1 MRNSFV
7 FYRSFNEAMEE
18 LSESDQ
24 LVLYRAIVAYGLDG
38 QEASFESSYLRMAW
52 KLIKPQLDANWKRY
66 ENGCKGGAPVGSRNN
81 PSGRRG
87 NKPRTNQGLTKNKR
101 NDNDNDN
108 VNVDNKES
116 KPKKDELSLSV
127 SSQSEKFVKFNEW
140 LQSNCPHLLKMQE
153 QVTEEQL
160 CTLLLNYESTDIFD
174 TLQSMENYKDTAK
187 KNRSVYRT
195 LRNWLN
201 RDNKRK
207 GGTAC

>member
-87 NKPRTNQGLTKNKR
+87 MIMIML
-101 NDNDNDN
+101 
-108 VNVDNKES
+108 
-116 KPKKDELSLSV
+116 
-127 SSQSEKFVKFNEW
+127 
-140 LQSNCPHLLKMQE
+140 M
-153 QVTEEQL
+153 
-160 CTLLLNYESTDIFD
+160 
-174 TLQSMENYKDTAK
+174 
-187 KNRSVYRT
+187 
-195 LRNWLN
+195 
-201 RDNKRK
+201 
-207 GGTAC
+207 